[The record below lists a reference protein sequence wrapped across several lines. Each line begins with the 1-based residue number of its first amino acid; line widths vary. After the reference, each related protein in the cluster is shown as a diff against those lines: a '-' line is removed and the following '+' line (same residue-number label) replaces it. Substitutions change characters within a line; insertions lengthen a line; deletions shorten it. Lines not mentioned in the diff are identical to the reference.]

1 MALIY
6 IDTNVFLDFYQA
18 STDRLAVFEDILGRS
33 KSVLL
38 TQQTVNEFRR
48 NRIARLT
55 TLADHIKKGPHPQL
69 YTTAVVRALPG
80 FEEWVKAKEAAKKAA
95 QEIASELTSWV
106 TNEESDLVLAAFEK
120 LVGSAKVIGFDDAL
134 IERARRRKLLG
145 QPPTS
150 PDKHTIGDE
159 LIWESLLTW
168 KDDDLVVVT
177 RDKSFLDNRAILKN
191 EYQSSTGKKLVE
203 ITDSLAAGLKAAGQ
217 KAEKIEEAEKKL
229 PKSFDDEPFPADGK
243 CLRCGGELEEAGFE
257 GGDGDEAWWLFCK
270 KCGHEYFPRA
280 PNV

>member
-1 MALIY
+1 MAVIY

-69 YTTAVVRALPG
+69 YTTAVVQALPG
-80 FEEWVKAKEAAKKAA
+80 FNEWVKARDSAKKAA
-95 QEIASELTSWV
+95 QDIASELNSWV
-106 TNEESDLVLAAFEK
+106 LKEESDPVLVAFEK
-120 LVGSAKVIGFDDAL
+120 LVTSAKVVGFDDEL
-134 IERARRRKLLG
+134 IERAHRRKLLG

-150 PDKHTIGDE
+150 PDKHTVGDE

-177 RDKSFLDNRAILKN
+177 RDRSFLDNRAILRR
-191 EYQSSTGKKLVE
+191 EFETTSGKKLIE
-203 ITDSLAAGLKAAGQ
+203 LTDSLATGLKAGGQ
-217 KAEKIEEAEKKL
+217 KAEKIEEAEKRL

-243 CLRCGGELEEAGFE
+243 CLRCGGELEETGYE
-257 GGDGDEAWWLFCK
+257 GSDGDEAWWLFCT
-270 KCGHEYFPRA
+270 KCGHEYFPR
-280 PNV
+280 VR

>member
-1 MALIY
+1 MPVIY

-55 TLADHIKKGPHPQL
+55 TLADHIRKGPHPQL
-69 YTTAVVRALPG
+69 HTTAVVQALPG
-80 FEEWVKAKEAAKKAA
+80 FQEWIKARDAAKKAA
-95 QEIASELTSWV
+95 QDIASELASWV
-106 TNEESDLVLAAFEK
+106 ADEKSDPVLVAFEQLVKSAK
-120 LVGSAKVIGFDDAL
+120 LVTFDDPL

-168 KDDDLVVVT
+168 TSDDLVVVT
-177 RDKSFLDNRAILKN
+177 RDKSFLDNRAILKG
-191 EYQSSTGKKLVE
+191 EYEAATGKRLIE
-203 ITDSLAAGLKAAGQ
+203 LTDSLAAGLKAAGQ
-217 KAEKIEEAEKKL
+217 EAKKIEEAEKKL
-229 PKSFDDEPFPADGK
+229 PKSFDDEPFPTDGK
-243 CLRCGGELEEAGFE
+243 CLRCAGELEETAYE
-257 GGDGDEAWWLFCK
+257 GSDGDEAWWLFCT
-270 KCGHEYFPRA
+270 KCGHEYFPRTR
-280 PNV
+280 

>member
-1 MALIY
+1 MAMIY

-33 KSVLL
+33 NTVLL

-55 TLADHIKKGPHPQL
+55 TLADHIRKGPHPHL
-69 YTTAVVRALPG
+69 YTTAVVQALPG
-80 FEEWVKAKEAAKKAA
+80 FNEWVKARDAAKKAA
-95 QEIASELTSWV
+95 QDIASELTSWV
-106 TNEESDLVLAAFEK
+106 MKEESDPVLAAFEK
-120 LVGSAKVIGFDDAL
+120 LVNSAKVVDFDDTL
-134 IERARRRKLLG
+134 IERARRRKVLG

-177 RDKSFLDNRAILKN
+177 RDSSFLDNQAILKR
-191 EYQSSTGKKLVE
+191 EYEAATGKKLIE
-203 ITDSLAAGLKAAGQ
+203 FTDSLAAGLKAGGQ

-243 CLRCGGELEEAGFE
+243 CLRCGGELEETGYE
-257 GGDGDEAWWLFCK
+257 GSDGDEAWWLFCT
-270 KCGHEYFPRA
+270 KCGHEYFPR
-280 PNV
+280 VR

>member
-1 MALIY
+1 MAVIY

-18 STDRLAVFEDILGRS
+18 STDRLAVFEDILKRS

-69 YTTAVVRALPG
+69 YTTAVVQALPG
-80 FEEWVKAKEAAKKAA
+80 FEEWVKARDAAKKAA
-95 QEIASELTSWV
+95 HEIANELISWV
-106 TNEESDLVLAAFEK
+106 MKEESDPVLAAFEK
-120 LVGSAKVIGFDDAL
+120 LVRSAKVIAFDDPL

-177 RDKSFLDNRAILKN
+177 RDKSFLDNRAILKG
-191 EYQSSTGKKLVE
+191 EYESATGKRLIE
-203 ITDSLAAGLKAAGQ
+203 LTESLAAGLKATGQ

-229 PKSFDDEPFPADGK
+229 PRSFDDEPFPANGK
-243 CLRCGGELEEAGFE
+243 CLRCNGELEESGYE
-257 GGDGDEAWWLFCK
+257 GSDGDEAWWLFCT

-280 PNV
+280 R